1 MSDTRLKAI
10 IQTLIVKSPYEK
22 SDKLICPI
30 VKIVSMRYPNLTHD
44 KIYAL
49 TKSLLQYEY

>member
-1 MSDTRLKAI
+1 MSDTKLKAI
-10 IQTLIVKSPYEK
+10 IKILIEQSPYEK

-30 VKIVSMRYPNLTHD
+30 VKIITMRYPNLTHD

-49 TKSLLQYEY
+49 TKSLL

>member
-10 IQTLIVKSPYEK
+10 IQTLIMQSSYAK

-30 VKIVSMRYPNLTHD
+30 VKIISMRHPYLTHD
-44 KIYAL
+44 KIYAI
-49 TKSLLQYEY
+49 TKSLL